1 MSAAL
6 LGGLLAFA
14 AFACGAAVGTVVMHA
29 VAVATRA
36 RSWGALGPRA
46 RAAVLRHARF
56 SPLTLGLAFTGLVQL
71 AFWVFEPPN
80 QHEASGLVLSL
91 LGAAGVALL
100 GLVARRAWRGVHDT
114 RALERAWRTSLAKPA
129 TVPGWTGVA
138 WAIDTTFPVVAVTG
152 VRRAELF
159 VSRAVLATCT
169 AEELAVI
176 AAHERAHL
184 AAHDNRSRLLFLL
197 APGAGAAAAELEQ
210 RWNDTAEEIA
220 DLQARAAG
228 DGLTLAGA
236 LTKVARLAVAPAPTP
251 CLASALIGG
260 DTLEQRVRRLVA
272 PAQPAG
278 GSLRVVTAAALV
290 PAAILAVW
298 ALPVVYAAAEWLVQV
313 GR

>member
-1 MSAAL
+1 MSAPLIAT
-6 LGGLLAFA
+6 LLALA
-14 AFACGAAVGTVVMHA
+14 AFACGAAAGTAVMHV
-29 VAVATRA
+29 VAVLTRG
-36 RSWGALGPRA
+36 RSWAALGPRT

-56 SPLTLGLAFTGLVQL
+56 APLTLGLAFAVLVQL

-80 QHEASGLVLSL
+80 QHETSGLALPL
-91 LGAAGVALL
+91 LGAAGAALV
-100 GLVARRAWRGVHDT
+100 GVVMRRAWRGLRDT
-114 RALERAWRTSLAKPA
+114 RALERAWRTSLAQPA
-129 TVPGWTGVA
+129 TVPGWTGDA
-138 WAIDTTFPVVAVTG
+138 WAIDTAFPVVAVTG

-220 DLQARAAG
+220 DLKARAAG
-228 DGLTLAGA
+228 DGLTLAQA
-236 LTKVARLAVAPAPTP
+236 LTKVARLALSPAPTP
-251 CLASALIGG
+251 CLASSLIGG

-278 GSLRVVTAAALV
+278 PSLRTLGAVALV
-290 PAAILAVW
+290 PLTLVAAR
-298 ALPVVYAAAEWLVQV
+298 ALPAVYDAAEWLVRL

>member
-1 MSAAL
+1 MTAAL
-6 LGGLLAFA
+6 LGTLLAFA
-14 AFACGAAVGTVVMHA
+14 AFAVGAAAGTLVMHA
-29 VAVATRA
+29 AAVTTRT
-36 RSWGALGPRA
+36 RSWAALAPRA

-56 SPLTLGLAFTGLVQL
+56 APLTLGLAFTALVQL
-71 AFWVFEPPN
+71 AFWAFEPVN
-80 QHEASGLVLSL
+80 QHEASGLALPM
-91 LGAAGVALL
+91 LGAAGAAIVAV
-100 GLVARRAWRGVHDT
+100 VARRAWRGLRDT
-114 RALERAWRTSLAKPA
+114 RALTTAWRTALAQPA
-129 TVPGWTGVA
+129 TVPGWTGEA
-138 WAIDTTFPVVAVTG
+138 WAIDTAFPVVAVTG

-169 AEELAVI
+169 PEELAVI

-197 APGAGAAAAELEQ
+197 APGGGAAAAELEQ

-236 LTKVARLAVAPAPTP
+236 LTKVARLACAPTPTP

-278 GSLRVVTAAALV
+278 RSLRGLTVMALAPVAAAAAWTL
-290 PAAILAVW
+290 PA
-298 ALPVVYAAAEWLVQV
+298 VYAAAEWLVQF